1 MLALFTDDLVYE
13 DVAAEHIMR
22 SKRELAEFYTMGHAA
37 FPDFQLQLTS
47 HVVSGSRAAAE
58 WTMTGTHRGALFGL
72 AATGKRMS
80 MRGVS
85 VFEIQGDQLR
95 RCTDYYNV
103 ATMMKQ
109 LGA

>member
-1 MLALFTDDLVYE
+1 
-13 DVAAEHIMR
+13 
-22 SKRELAEFYTMGHAA
+22 
-37 FPDFQLQLTS
+37 
-47 HVVSGSRAAAE
+47 
-58 WTMTGTHRGALFGL
+58 MTGTHRGALFGL